1 MFLLCGFL
9 SGSGVA
15 VLQGRRCSASYSEE
29 ATEVVLK
36 LFGQKEER
44 PSLPLP
50 PLFTLFVLQAV
61 SHG

>member
-9 SGSGVA
+9 FGSGAA

-44 PSLPLP
+44 LSLPP
-50 PLFTLFVLQAV
+50 APLLTLFVLQAL